1 VPGTGVYRDNI
12 STVESNVSNRSPAF
26 LSRARVVVGMLLL
39 LAVSCDALAQNWRLS
54 LTSQPPAHAA
64 VGDVIGV
71 TMQISV
77 DAGIDDLTI
86 NAISSGA
93 TTGGISGFDTLTQ
106 LGVIPA
112 GESANVMC
120 TAVVVA
126 PPGSAGVQLQ
136 IEVDGTYGAT
146 NTIRS
151 VTTNSIVVLE
161 GVAASLSVGAPRG
174 VRRGATIAYGLD
186 LVNSSDTEAEVAVPN
201 AGFAAPTGT
210 TPVVRNAGSTTLS
223 AGSATH
229 YGLVV
234 FVSDSNND
242 GDVITM
248 QPTGVTYAMSQIGL
262 TNRAPTI
269 TPASVSSIVVVPL
282 FADGFE

>member
-1 VPGTGVYRDNI
+1 M
-12 STVESNVSNRSPAF
+12 SNRSPAF